1 MRKVTLWKEISVIR
15 TINKNVSEENFF
27 VLAWRSN
34 NLEPVTVVHV
44 VNQPTECMLSR
55 YASCIHSSQGH
66 QHSDLC
72 ICKNLYFE
80 NHHSM
85 NLKQMLDALWLCDL
99 PRRASNRLLLKI
111 PITLWMAVLSCC
123 SSGFLR
129 LVQYSSKSARA
140 RAVSAE
146 HRGKKALGF
155 PSFIFLM
162 DNICKICTLIL

>member
-1 MRKVTLWKEISVIR
+1 
-15 TINKNVSEENFF
+15 
-27 VLAWRSN
+27 
-34 NLEPVTVVHV
+34 
-44 VNQPTECMLSR
+44 
-55 YASCIHSSQGH
+55 
-66 QHSDLC
+66 
-72 ICKNLYFE
+72 
-80 NHHSM
+80 M
-85 NLKQMLDALWLCDL
+85 NLKQMLDTLWLCDL

-162 DNICKICTLIL
+162 DHLYIDLVIFNILCKKVDSLHRDSMFSGRNVCHFFSWLQVSFAYWLKLAHWGEDATPRMGTSGWKMCHLSREKHPCKSAELCCDA